1 LHIFFFLNVS
11 YNGVSLMRGQVYRKL
26 GARNHTF
33 SASTLIN
40 GVMGRCHHQER
51 MYVSCCCCCLFL
63 WPQKQSLIPYRIHSG
78 KKLYG
83 KYPAPYQTI
92 ISSCKL
98 YWSRNASKSREG
110 GSIDVF
116 KIFSPSFEMYM
127 RSFDEVF
134 FIHQCIKIA
143 FAATNTLQYTS

>member
-1 LHIFFFLNVS
+1 VPETIV
-11 YNGVSLMRGQVYRKL
+11 
-26 GARNHTF
+26 F
-33 SASTLIN
+33 SAFTLIS
-40 GVMGRCHHQER
+40 GVMGRTHHHEPMFVAVVVCFFGHR
-51 MYVSCCCCCLFL
+51 NKPL
-63 WPQKQSLIPYRIHSG
+63 SLIGYIQEKNYTANIR
-78 KKLYG
+78 
-83 KYPAPYQTI
+83 TI